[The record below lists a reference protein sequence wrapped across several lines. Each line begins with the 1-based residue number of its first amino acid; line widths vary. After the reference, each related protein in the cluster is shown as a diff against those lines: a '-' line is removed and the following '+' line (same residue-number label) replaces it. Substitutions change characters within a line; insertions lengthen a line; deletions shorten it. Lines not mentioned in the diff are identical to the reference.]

1 MDSEYGMQSPTR
13 RFPTDAAMAI
23 DRLVKVDANGF
34 AQYAGAADAN
44 MVGCTQCDVNAAV
57 PVANGMVVLLKGRGV
72 CDVDI
77 AAAEVLTVGSPC
89 YQAASGK
96 VAAAGANRAGIV
108 LRINGTK
115 AVIQLG
121 A

>member
-1 MDSEYGMQSPTR
+1 MDSEHAMQNPTR
-13 RFPTDAAMAI
+13 RFATDAAMSV
-23 DRLVKVDANGF
+23 DRLVKVDANRF
-34 AQYAGAADAN
+34 VQYCGAADAN

-57 PVANGMVVLLKGRGV
+57 PGATGMVVLLKGRGL

-89 YQAASGK
+89 YLAASGK
-96 VAAAGANRAGIV
+96 VQAAGANRAGIV

-115 AVIQLG
+115 AVVQLG